1 MSGRVFFYCQHLLG
15 IGHLRRAA
23 TLARALALAG
33 HEVTLVSGGEPVPH
47 LDCQPAKLVQL
58 DPVRAVDKFFKVLV
72 DAWGEKIDDA
82 FKAARAERLVALFE
96 RERPDVVLTEMF
108 PFGRRQLRF
117 ELVPLLEAAKAAP
130 WRPRI
135 ASSVRDILVMSPK
148 PERIDEMLGLVET
161 YYDAVLVHGD
171 RALIPFDATF
181 APAARIADRLVYTGY
196 VVDTGEPRRGPDAPG
211 HGEIIVSAGGGAV
224 SEPLLEAAMAARE
237 LTALKDRTWRLL
249 VGHNLPQE
257 RFERLRRAAPAGVV
271 VERARG
277 DFVTLLA
284 NAELSISQGGYNTVM
299 ETLKFGRRAV
309 VVPYAGGLE
318 TEQTLRAE
326 LLGRRGLIQ
335 IVDETTMTPQSM
347 ADAVARALAGPEL
360 AGRLSVDLDGM
371 RKSVQAI
378 GALVA
383 QAQAAASRA

>member
-1 MSGRVFFYCQHLLG
+1 MSGKVLFYCQHLLG

-33 HEVTLVSGGEPVPH
+33 HEVTLVSGGESVPH
-47 LDCQPAKLVQL
+47 LDCAPARLVQL
-58 DPVRAVDKFFKVLV
+58 PPVRAVDKFFKVLV
-72 DAWGEKIDDA
+72 NEHGEKIDDD
-82 FKAARAERLVALFE
+82 FKAARAARLVALFNQI
-96 RERPDVVLTEMF
+96 RPDVVLTEMF

-117 ELVPLLEAAKAAP
+117 ELIPLLEAAKAAP

-135 ASSVRDILVMSPK
+135 TSSVRDILVMSPK
-148 PERIDEMLGLVET
+148 PERIEEMLDLVET

-171 RALIPFDATF
+171 RDLIPFDATF

-196 VVDTGEPRRGPDAPG
+196 VVETQAPQRGPHMQG
-211 HGEIIVSAGGGAV
+211 HDEVVVSAGGGAV
-224 SEPLLEAAMAARE
+224 SEPLLEAAMAARA
-237 LTALKDRTWRLL
+237 LTALKDKTWRLL

-257 RFERLRRAAPAGVV
+257 RFEKLRAAAPSGVI

-284 NAELSISQGGYNTVM
+284 NAVLSISQGGYNTVM

-335 IVDETTMTPQSM
+335 IVDEETLTPSSM
-347 ADAVARALAGPEL
+347 AEAVGRALAAPEL

-371 RKSVQAI
+371 AKSVAAI
-378 GALVA
+378 GQLVA
-383 QAQAAASRA
+383 QAQRARQK

>member
-1 MSGRVFFYCQHLLG
+1 MTGRVFFYCQHLLG

-47 LDCQPAKLVQL
+47 LDCAPAKLLQL

-72 DAWGEKIDDA
+72 DSRGQKIDDG

-96 RERPDVVLTEMF
+96 SGRPDVVLTEMF

-117 ELVPLLEAAKAAP
+117 ELIPLLEAAKAAP

-171 RALIPFDATF
+171 RDLIPFDATF

-224 SEPLLEAAMAARE
+224 SEPLLEAAMASRA
-237 LTALKDRTWRLL
+237 LTALKDRVWRLL
-249 VGHNLPQE
+249 VGHNLPQD
-257 RFERLRRAAPAGVV
+257 RYERLQAAAPSGVI

-347 ADAVARALAGPEL
+347 AAAVARALAGPEL

-371 RKSVQAI
+371 EKSVQAI

-383 QAQAAASRA
+383 HAQGAAGRA

>member
-1 MSGRVFFYCQHLLG
+1 MNGKILFYCQHLLG

-33 HEVTLVSGGEPVPH
+33 YEVTLVSGGEPVPH
-47 LDCQPAKLVQL
+47 LDCAPAELVQL
-58 DPVRAVDKFFKVLV
+58 PPVRAVDKFFKVLV
-72 DAWGEKIDDA
+72 DERGTRIDDA
-82 FKAARAERLVALFE
+82 FKQARAEKLVALFNE
-96 RERPDVVLTEMF
+96 LEPDVVLTEMF

-117 ELVPLLEAAKAAP
+117 ELNPLLEAAKAAP

-171 RALIPFDATF
+171 RDLIPFNATF

-196 VVDTGEPRRGPDAPG
+196 VVETQQPRRSPDAPG
-211 HGEIIVSAGGGAV
+211 HGEVIVSAGGGAV
-224 SEPLLEAAMAARE
+224 SEPLLEAAMAARA
-237 LTALKDRTWRLL
+237 LTSLKDRTWRLL
-249 VGHNLPQE
+249 VGHNLPDD
-257 RFERLRRAAPAGVV
+257 RFAALQAKAPAGVV
-271 VERARG
+271 VERARS

-284 NAELSISQGGYNTVM
+284 NAVLSISQGGYNTVM
-299 ETLKFGRRAV
+299 ETLKFGSRAV

-326 LLGRRGLIQ
+326 LLGKRGLIQ
-335 IVDETTMTPQSM
+335 IVDETTMTPGTM
-347 ADAVARALAGPEL
+347 AEAVERAMAGPEL

-371 RKSVQAI
+371 AKSVA
-378 GALVA
+378 AVSHLVA
-383 QAQAAASRA
+383 QARGSA

>member
-1 MSGRVFFYCQHLLG
+1 MSGRVLFYCQHLLG

-33 HEVTLVSGGEPVPH
+33 HEVSLVSGGEAVPY
-47 LDCQPAKLVQL
+47 LDCAPATLVQL
-58 DPVRAVDKFFKVLV
+58 PPVRAVDKFFKVLV
-72 DAWGEKIDDA
+72 DESGAKIDDA
-82 FKAARAERLVALFE
+82 FKAVRAARLVALFE
-96 RERPDVVLTEMF
+96 QVRPDVVLTEMF

-117 ELVPLLEAAKAAP
+117 ELIPLLEAARAAP

-148 PERIDEMLGLVET
+148 PERIDEMLGLVEA

-171 RALIPFDATF
+171 RDLIPFDATF

-196 VVDTGEPRRGPDAPG
+196 VVETQAPRRGPDAPG
-211 HGEIIVSAGGGAV
+211 HGEVIVSAGGGAV
-224 SEPLLEAAMAARE
+224 SEPLLEAAMAARA
-237 LTALKDRTWRLL
+237 LTSLEGLTWRLL
-249 VGHNLPQE
+249 VGHNLPAE
-257 RFERLRRAAPAGVV
+257 RFAALRAKAPAGVV
-271 VERARG
+271 VERARA

-284 NAELSISQGGYNTVM
+284 NATLSISQGGYNTVM

-326 LLGRRGLIQ
+326 LLGQRGLIQ
-335 IVDETTMTPQSM
+335 IVDETTMTPRSM
-347 ADAVARALAGPEL
+347 AEAVERAMAGPEL

-371 RKSVQAI
+371 AKSVAAI
-378 GALVA
+378 AAL
-383 QAQAAASRA
+383 AASGGRG

>member
-1 MSGRVFFYCQHLLG
+1 MSGKILFYCQHLLG

-33 HEVTLVSGGEPVPH
+33 HDVTLVSGGESVPH
-47 LDCQPAKLVQL
+47 LDCAPAKLVQL
-58 DPVRAVDKFFKVLV
+58 APVRAVDKFFKVLV
-72 DAWGEKIDDA
+72 DQRGEKIDDE
-82 FKAARAERLVALFE
+82 FKAARARRLVALFNDI
-96 RERPDVVLTEMF
+96 RPDVVLTEMF

-117 ELVPLLEAAKAAP
+117 ELIPLLEAAKAAP

-171 RALIPFDATF
+171 RELIPFDATF
-181 APAARIADRLVYTGY
+181 APAARIAQRLVYTGY
-196 VVDTGEPRRGPDAPG
+196 VVETQTPQRGPHMPG
-211 HGEIIVSAGGGAV
+211 HDEVIVSAGGGAV
-224 SEPLLEAAMAARE
+224 SEPLLEAAMAARA
-237 LTALKDRTWRLL
+237 LTALKDKTWRLL
-249 VGHNLPQE
+249 VGHNLPPE
-257 RFERLRRAAPAGVV
+257 RFEKLKSAAPAGVV
-271 VERARG
+271 VERARA

-284 NAELSISQGGYNTVM
+284 NAVLSISQGGYNTVM

-326 LLGRRGLIQ
+326 LLGKRGLIQ
-335 IVDETTMTPQSM
+335 IVDEQTLTPQSV
-347 ADAVARALAGPEL
+347 AEAVAGALAAPEL

-371 RKSVQAI
+371 RQSVAAV
-378 GALVA
+378 GRLVE
-383 QAQAAASRA
+383 QAQQARQK

>member
-1 MSGRVFFYCQHLLG
+1 MTGRVLFYCQHLLG

-33 HEVTLVSGGEPVPH
+33 HDVTLVSGGESVPH
-47 LDCQPAKLVQL
+47 LDCAPASLAQL
-58 DPVRAVDKFFKVLV
+58 PPVRAVDKFFKVLV
-72 DAWGEKIDDA
+72 DESGTKIDDA
-82 FKAARAERLVALFE
+82 FKAARAAQLVALFE
-96 RERPDVVLTEMF
+96 RLRPDVVLTEMF

-117 ELVPLLEAAKAAP
+117 ELIPLLEAARAAP

-148 PERIDEMLGLVET
+148 PERIDEMLGLVEQ

-171 RALIPFDATF
+171 SDLIPFDATF

-196 VVDTGEPRRGPDAPG
+196 VVETREPTRGPEAPG
-211 HGEIIVSAGGGAV
+211 HGEVVVSAGGGAV
-224 SEPLLEAAMAARE
+224 SEPLLQAAMAARA
-237 LTALKDRTWRLL
+237 LTGLKDRTWRLL
-249 VGHNLPQE
+249 VGHNLPQD
-257 RFERLRRAAPAGVV
+257 RFEALQAAAPAGVV
-271 VERARG
+271 VERARA

-284 NAELSISQGGYNTVM
+284 NATLSISQGGYNTVM

-335 IVDETTMTPQSM
+335 IVDETTMTAQSM
-347 ADAVARALAGPEL
+347 AAAVDRAMAGPEL

-371 RKSVQAI
+371 AKSVAAI
-378 GALVA
+378 GDLVA
-383 QAQAAASRA
+383 AGARG

>member
-1 MSGRVFFYCQHLLG
+1 MSGKVLFYCQHLLG

-33 HEVTLVSGGEPVPH
+33 HEVTLVSGGEAVPH
-47 LDCQPAKLVQL
+47 LDCAPARLVQL
-58 DPVRAVDKFFKVLV
+58 PPVRAVDKFFKVLV
-72 DAWGEKIDDA
+72 DERGTKIDEA
-82 FKAARAERLVALFE
+82 FKQARAAQLVALFE
-96 RERPDVVLTEMF
+96 RLRPDLVLTEMF

-117 ELVPLLEAAKAAP
+117 ELIPLLEAARAAP

-148 PERIDEMLGLVET
+148 PERIDEMLGLVEA

-171 RALIPFDATF
+171 RDLIPFDATF

-196 VVDTGEPRRGPDAPG
+196 VVETQEPRRGPQAAG
-211 HGEIIVSAGGGAV
+211 HGEVIVSAGGGAV
-224 SEPLLEAAMAARE
+224 SEPLLQAAMAARA
-237 LTALKDRTWRLL
+237 LTALKERTWRLL
-249 VGHNLPQE
+249 VGHNLPADRFAALQE
-257 RFERLRRAAPAGVV
+257 AAPAGVI

-284 NAELSISQGGYNTVM
+284 NAVLSISQGGYNTVM

-326 LLGRRGLIQ
+326 LLGKRGLIQ
-335 IVDETTMTPQSM
+335 IVDEETLTPQSM
-347 ADAVARALAGPEL
+347 AAAVARALAGPEL
-360 AGRLSVDLDGM
+360 GGRLSVDLDGM
-371 RKSVQAI
+371 AKSVAAV
-378 GALVA
+378 GRLVA
-383 QAQAAASRA
+383 AAQQARA

>member
-1 MSGRVFFYCQHLLG
+1 VSGKVFFYCQHLLG

-33 HEVTLVSGGEPVPH
+33 HDVTLVSGGEAVPH
-47 LDCQPAKLVQL
+47 LDCAPAKLVQL
-58 DPVRAVDKFFKVLV
+58 APVRAVDKFFKVLV
-72 DAWGEKIDDA
+72 DEHGTKIDDA
-82 FKAARAERLVALFE
+82 FKAARAQRLVALFNE
-96 RERPDVVLTEMF
+96 VRPDVVLTEMF

-135 ASSVRDILVMSPK
+135 VSSVRDILVMSPK

-171 RALIPFDATF
+171 KELIPFDATF

-196 VVDTGEPRRGPDAPG
+196 VVETQAPRRGPDQPG
-211 HGEIIVSAGGGAV
+211 HDEVVVSAGGGAV
-224 SEPLLEAAMAARE
+224 SEPLLRAAMEARA
-237 LTALKDRTWRLL
+237 LTTLKDRTWRLL

-257 RFERLRRAAPAGVV
+257 RFDALKADAPAGVI

-284 NAELSISQGGYNTVM
+284 NAVLSISQGGYNTVM

-335 IVDETTMTPQSM
+335 IVDETTMTAQSM
-347 ADAVARALAGPEL
+347 AEAIDGAMAGPEL

-371 RKSVQAI
+371 AKSVAAVA
-378 GALVA
+378 ALIAEA
-383 QAQAAASRA
+383 QRARRP

>member
-1 MSGRVFFYCQHLLG
+1 MSGKILFYCQHLLG

-33 HEVTLVSGGEPVPH
+33 HDVTLVSGGESVPH

-58 DPVRAVDKFFKVLV
+58 EPVRAVDKFFKVLV
-72 DAWGEKIDDA
+72 NERGEKIDDA
-82 FKAARAERLVALFE
+82 FKAARAERLVALFNE
-96 RERPDVVLTEMF
+96 IKPDVVLTEMF

-117 ELVPLLEAAKAAP
+117 ELIPLLEAAKAAP

-135 ASSVRDILVMSPK
+135 TSSVRDILVMSPK

-171 RALIPFDATF
+171 RDLIPFDATF

-196 VVDTGEPRRGPDAPG
+196 VVDTQPPQRGPHMPG
-211 HGEIIVSAGGGAV
+211 HDEVIVSAGGGAV
-224 SEPLLEAAMAARE
+224 SEPLLEAAMAARA
-237 LTALKDRTWRLL
+237 LTALQDKTWRLL
-249 VGHNLPQE
+249 VGHNLPPE
-257 RFERLRRAAPAGVV
+257 RFDKLRANAPSGVI
-271 VERARG
+271 VERARA

-284 NAELSISQGGYNTVM
+284 NAVLSISQGGYNTVM

-326 LLGRRGLIQ
+326 LLGKRGLIQ
-335 IVDETTMTPQSM
+335 IVDELTLTPQSM
-347 ADAVARALAGPEL
+347 AAAVARALAAPEL

-371 RKSVQAI
+371 AKSVAAI
-378 GALVA
+378 GHLVEWA
-383 QAQAAASRA
+383 QDERQK

>member
-1 MSGRVFFYCQHLLG
+1 MSGKVLFYCQHLLG

-33 HEVTLVSGGEPVPH
+33 HDVTLVSGGEAVPY
-47 LDCQPAKLVQL
+47 LDCAPAKLVQL
-58 DPVRAVDKFFKVLV
+58 PPVRAVDKFFKVLV
-72 DAWGEKIDDA
+72 DERGEKIDDA
-82 FKAARAERLVALFE
+82 FKAARAAQLVGLFNQIK
-96 RERPDVVLTEMF
+96 PDLVLTEMF

-117 ELVPLLEAAKAAP
+117 ELIPLLEAAKAAP
-130 WRPRI
+130 WQPRI

-171 RALIPFDATF
+171 RNLIPFDATF

-196 VVDTGEPRRGPDAPG
+196 VVETSQPRRGVDQPG
-211 HGEIIVSAGGGAV
+211 HDEVIVSAGGGAV
-224 SEPLLEAAMAARE
+224 SEPLLRAAMEARA
-237 LTALKDRTWRLL
+237 LTALKDKTWRLL
-249 VGHNLPQE
+249 VGHNLPLE
-257 RFERLRRAAPAGVV
+257 KFDALKADAPQGVI

-284 NAELSISQGGYNTVM
+284 NAVLSISQGGYNTVM

-326 LLGRRGLIQ
+326 LLGKRGLIQ
-335 IVDETTMTPQSM
+335 IVDETTMTPHSM
-347 ADAVARALAGPEL
+347 AEAVARALAAPEVG
-360 AGRLSVDLDGM
+360 GRISVDLDGM
-371 RKSVQAI
+371 AKSVAAV
-378 GALVA
+378 GALA
-383 QAQAAASRA
+383 EQAQRARRA

>member
-1 MSGRVFFYCQHLLG
+1 MKGKVLFYCQHLLG

-23 TLARALALAG
+23 TLARALAHAG
-33 HEVTLVSGGEPVPH
+33 HDVTLVSGGEPVPH
-47 LDCQPAKLVQL
+47 LDCAPAKLVQL
-58 DPVRAVDKFFKVLV
+58 PPVRAVDKFFKVLV
-72 DAWGEKIDDA
+72 DEHGNKIDDA
-82 FKAARAERLVALFE
+82 FKAARTAKLLKLFE
-96 RERPDVVLTEMF
+96 EIQPDVVLTEMF

-117 ELVPLLEAAKAAP
+117 ELIPLLEAARAAP
-130 WRPRI
+130 WQPRI

-161 YYDAVLVHGD
+161 YYDGVLVHGD
-171 RALIPFDATF
+171 RHLIPFDATF

-196 VVDTGEPRRGPDAPG
+196 VVETQTPQRGETMPG
-211 HGEIIVSAGGGAV
+211 HDEVIVSAGGGAV

-249 VGHNLPQE
+249 VGHNLPE
-257 RFERLRRAAPAGVV
+257 DRFQKLRNAAPKGVI
-271 VERARG
+271 VERGRA

-284 NAELSISQGGYNTVM
+284 NATLSISQGGYNTVM

-318 TEQTLRAE
+318 TEQTLRAQ
-326 LLGRRGLIQ
+326 LLGERGLIQ

-347 ADAVARALAGPEL
+347 AEAVARALVRPEL
-360 AGRLSVDLDGM
+360 AGRLSVDLNGM
-371 RKSVQAI
+371 EKSVAAI
-378 GALVA
+378 GSLVS
-383 QAQAAASRA
+383 QARRARR

>member
-1 MSGRVFFYCQHLLG
+1 MSGKILFYCQHLLG

-33 HEVTLVSGGEPVPH
+33 HDVTLVSGGESVPH

-58 DPVRAVDKFFKVLV
+58 EPVRAVDKFFKVLV
-72 DAWGEKIDDA
+72 NERGEKIDDA
-82 FKAARAERLVALFE
+82 FKAARAERLVALFNE
-96 RERPDVVLTEMF
+96 IMPDVVLTEMF

-117 ELVPLLEAAKAAP
+117 ELIPLLEAAKAAP

-135 ASSVRDILVMSPK
+135 TSSVRDILVMSPK

-171 RALIPFDATF
+171 RDLIPFDATF

-196 VVDTGEPRRGPDAPG
+196 VVDTQPPQRGPHMPG
-211 HGEIIVSAGGGAV
+211 HDEVIVSAGGGAV
-224 SEPLLEAAMAARE
+224 SEPLLEAAMAARA
-237 LTALKDRTWRLL
+237 LTALQDKTWRLL
-249 VGHNLPQE
+249 VGHNLPPE
-257 RFERLRRAAPAGVV
+257 RFDKLRANAPAGVI
-271 VERARG
+271 VERARA

-284 NAELSISQGGYNTVM
+284 NAVLSISQGGYNTVM

-326 LLGRRGLIQ
+326 LLGKRGLIQ
-335 IVDETTMTPQSM
+335 IVDELTLTPQSM
-347 ADAVARALAGPEL
+347 AAAVARALAAPEL

-371 RKSVQAI
+371 AKSVAAI
-378 GALVA
+378 GHLVEWA
-383 QAQAAASRA
+383 QDERQK

>member
-1 MSGRVFFYCQHLLG
+1 VTGKIFFYCQHLLG

-33 HEVTLVSGGEPVPH
+33 HDVTLVSGGESVPH
-47 LDCQPAKLVQL
+47 LECAPATLVQL
-58 DPVRAVDKFFKVLV
+58 PPVRAVDRFFKVLV
-72 DAWGEKIDDA
+72 DERGEKIDDT
-82 FKAARAERLVALFE
+82 FKAARAEKLLALFNE
-96 RERPDVVLTEMF
+96 IRPDVVLTEMF

-117 ELVPLLEAAKAAP
+117 ELIPLLEAAKAAP

-135 ASSVRDILVMSPK
+135 TSSVRDILVMSPK

-171 RALIPFDATF
+171 RELIPFDATF

-196 VVDTGEPRRGPDAPG
+196 VVDTQKPRRDANAPG
-211 HGEIIVSAGGGAV
+211 HDEVIVSAGGGAV
-224 SEPLLEAAMAARE
+224 SEPLLQAAMEARA
-237 LTALKDRTWRLL
+237 LTALKDKTWRLL

-257 RFERLRRAAPAGVV
+257 RFEALKAAAPSGVI

-284 NAELSISQGGYNTVM
+284 NAVLSISQGGYNTVM

-326 LLGRRGLIQ
+326 LLGKRGLIQ
-335 IVDETTMTPQSM
+335 IVDETTMTPQTM

-371 RKSVQAI
+371 AKSVAAV
-378 GALVA
+378 GHLVE
-383 QAQAAASRA
+383 QAQRARAAS

>member
-1 MSGRVFFYCQHLLG
+1 
-15 IGHLRRAA
+15 
-23 TLARALALAG
+23 
-33 HEVTLVSGGEPVPH
+33 
-47 LDCQPAKLVQL
+47 
-58 DPVRAVDKFFKVLV
+58 
-72 DAWGEKIDDA
+72 
-82 FKAARAERLVALFE
+82 
-96 RERPDVVLTEMF
+96 VLTEMF

-117 ELVPLLEAAKAAP
+117 ELIPLLEAAKAAP

-171 RALIPFDATF
+171 RNLIPFDATF

-196 VVDTGEPRRGPDAPG
+196 VVETSQPRRGTDQPG
-211 HGEIIVSAGGGAV
+211 HDEVIVSAGGGAV
-224 SEPLLEAAMAARE
+224 SEPLLRAAMEARA
-237 LTALKDRTWRLL
+237 LTALKDKTWRLL

-257 RFERLRRAAPAGVV
+257 KFDALKADAPQGVI

-284 NAELSISQGGYNTVM
+284 NAVLSISQGGYNTVM

-326 LLGRRGLIQ
+326 LLGKRGLIQ
-335 IVDETTMTPQSM
+335 IVDETTMTPHSM
-347 ADAVARALAGPEL
+347 AEAVARALAAPEVG
-360 AGRLSVDLDGM
+360 GRISVDLDGM
-371 RKSVQAI
+371 AKSVAAV
-378 GALVA
+378 GALTE
-383 QAQAAASRA
+383 QAQRARRA

>member
-1 MSGRVFFYCQHLLG
+1 MNGKILFYCQHLLG

-47 LDCQPAKLVQL
+47 LDCAPAELVQL
-58 DPVRAVDKFFKVLV
+58 PPVRAVDKFFKVLV
-72 DAWGEKIDDA
+72 DERGTRIDDA
-82 FKAARAERLVALFE
+82 FKQARAEKLVALFNE
-96 RERPDVVLTEMF
+96 LEPDVVLTEMF

-117 ELVPLLEAAKAAP
+117 ELIPLLEAAKAAP

-171 RALIPFDATF
+171 RDLIPFDATF

-196 VVDTGEPRRGPDAPG
+196 VVETQQPRRGAAAPG
-211 HGEIIVSAGGGAV
+211 HGEVIVSAGGGAV
-224 SEPLLEAAMAARE
+224 SEPLLEAAMAARA
-237 LTALKDRTWRLL
+237 LTSLKDRTWRLL
-249 VGHNLPQE
+249 VGHNLPDDRFAALQE
-257 RFERLRRAAPAGVV
+257 KAPAGVI
-271 VERARG
+271 VERARS

-284 NAELSISQGGYNTVM
+284 NAVLSISQGGYNTVM

-326 LLGRRGLIQ
+326 LLGKRGLIQ
-335 IVDETTMTPQSM
+335 IVDETTMTPGTM
-347 ADAVARALAGPEL
+347 AEAVERAMAGPEL

-371 RKSVQAI
+371 AKSVA
-378 GALVA
+378 AVSHLVA
-383 QAQAAASRA
+383 QARGSA

>member
-1 MSGRVFFYCQHLLG
+1 MTGKILFYCQHLLG

-23 TLARALALAG
+23 TLARALALSG
-33 HEVTLVSGGEPVPH
+33 HEVMLVSGGEPVPH
-47 LDCQPAKLVQL
+47 LDCAPAELVQL
-58 DPVRAVDKFFKVLV
+58 PPVRAVDKFFKVLV
-72 DAWGEKIDDA
+72 DERGTRIDDA
-82 FKAARAERLVALFE
+82 FKQARAEKLVALFNE
-96 RERPDVVLTEMF
+96 LEPDVVLTEMF

-117 ELVPLLEAAKAAP
+117 ELNPLLEAAKAAP

-171 RALIPFDATF
+171 RDLIPFNATF

-196 VVDTGEPRRGPDAPG
+196 VVETQQPRRSPDAPG
-211 HGEIIVSAGGGAV
+211 HGEVIVSAGGGAV
-224 SEPLLEAAMAARE
+224 SEPLLEAAMAARA
-237 LTALKDRTWRLL
+237 LTSLKDRTWRLL
-249 VGHNLPQE
+249 VGHNLPDD
-257 RFERLRRAAPAGVV
+257 RFAALQAKAPAGVV
-271 VERARG
+271 VERARS

-284 NAELSISQGGYNTVM
+284 NAVLSISQGGYNTVM

-326 LLGRRGLIQ
+326 LLGKRGLIQ
-335 IVDETTMTPQSM
+335 IVDETTMTPGTM
-347 ADAVARALAGPEL
+347 AEAVERAMAGPEL

-371 RKSVQAI
+371 AKSVA
-378 GALVA
+378 AVSHLVA
-383 QAQAAASRA
+383 QAQQARRPA